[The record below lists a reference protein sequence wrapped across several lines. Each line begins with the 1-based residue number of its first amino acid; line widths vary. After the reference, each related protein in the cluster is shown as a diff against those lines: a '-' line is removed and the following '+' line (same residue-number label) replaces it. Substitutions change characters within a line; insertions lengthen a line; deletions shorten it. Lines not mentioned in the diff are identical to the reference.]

1 MWLAHSKNKSCATWH
16 AFLSK
21 VSKEKRKIM
30 AFVLGITGGIATGK
44 SSVVQHFIDLGFPV
58 VDADIIARHLLDQN
72 EQAYN
77 EVVKI
82 FGSEILQEN
91 GEINRQALGALVFNH
106 PDKLKQLDELMA
118 PFLQESILAA
128 IKQASQNQKLVI
140 VDVPLMYEKG
150 YDEWMD
156 QVAVVYCTP
165 NQQLKRL
172 MQRNQLTEKE
182 AKQRIDSQLPIE
194 MKKLLAE
201 VVFDNSNDLTQTIQQ
216 VDTWLSNRKYI

>member
-1 MWLAHSKNKSCATWH
+1 
-16 AFLSK
+16 
-21 VSKEKRKIM
+21 M

-44 SSVVQHFIDLGFPV
+44 SGVVQHFIDLGFPV

-128 IKQASQNQKLVI
+128 IEQASQNQNLVI

>member
-1 MWLAHSKNKSCATWH
+1 
-16 AFLSK
+16 
-21 VSKEKRKIM
+21 M

-77 EVVKI
+77 EVVKV

-91 GEINRQALGALVFNH
+91 GEINRQALGTLVFNH

-156 QVAVVYCTP
+156 QVAVAYCTP

>member
-1 MWLAHSKNKSCATWH
+1 
-16 AFLSK
+16 
-21 VSKEKRKIM
+21 M

-77 EVVKI
+77 EVVKV

-118 PFLQESILAA
+118 PFLQETILAA

-165 NQQLKRL
+165 EQQIKRL

-216 VDTWLSNRKYI
+216 VDTWLSDRKYI

>member
-1 MWLAHSKNKSCATWH
+1 
-16 AFLSK
+16 
-21 VSKEKRKIM
+21 M

-77 EVVKI
+77 EVVKV

-201 VVFDNSNDLTQTIQQ
+201 VVFNNSNDLTQTIQQ

>member
-1 MWLAHSKNKSCATWH
+1 
-16 AFLSK
+16 
-21 VSKEKRKIM
+21 M

-77 EVVKI
+77 EVVKV

-216 VDTWLSNRKYI
+216 VDTWLSNLKYI

>member
-1 MWLAHSKNKSCATWH
+1 
-16 AFLSK
+16 
-21 VSKEKRKIM
+21 M

-44 SSVVQHFIDLGFPV
+44 SSIVQHIKQLGFPV

-72 EQAYN
+72 MPAYN
-77 EVVKI
+77 EVVKV

-91 GEINRQALGALVFNH
+91 GEINRQLLGALVFNH
-106 PDKLKQLDELMA
+106 PDKLQQLDELMA
-118 PFLQESILAA
+118 PFLKEKIMSA
-128 IKQASQNQKLVI
+128 IKKESHNQKLVI

-165 NQQLKRL
+165 EQQLNRL
-172 MQRNQLTEKE
+172 MKRNQLTEKE
-182 AKQRIDSQLPIE
+182 AKQRINSQLPIE

-201 VVFDNSNDLTQTIQQ
+201 IVFDNSANLKQTLEQ
-216 VDTWLSNRKYI
+216 VNTWLKNRKYI

>member
-1 MWLAHSKNKSCATWH
+1 
-16 AFLSK
+16 
-21 VSKEKRKIM
+21 M

-44 SSVVQHFIDLGFPV
+44 SSVVQHFIELGFPV

-77 EVVKI
+77 EVVKV

-91 GEINRQALGALVFNH
+91 GEIDRQALGALVFNH

-182 AKQRIDSQLPIE
+182 AKQRMDSQLPIE

>member
-1 MWLAHSKNKSCATWH
+1 
-16 AFLSK
+16 
-21 VSKEKRKIM
+21 M

-77 EVVKI
+77 EVVKV

-118 PFLQESILAA
+118 PFLQESILTA

>member
-1 MWLAHSKNKSCATWH
+1 
-16 AFLSK
+16 
-21 VSKEKRKIM
+21 M

-44 SSVVQHFIDLGFPV
+44 SSVVQHFKGLGFPV

-72 EQAYN
+72 MPAYN
-77 EVVKI
+77 EIVKV

-91 GEINRQALGALVFNH
+91 GEINRQLLGALVFNH
-106 PDKLKQLDELMA
+106 PDKLQQLDELMA
-118 PFLQESILAA
+118 PFLKEKIMSA
-128 IKQASQNQKLVI
+128 IKKESHNQKLVI

-165 NQQLKRL
+165 EQQLNRL
-172 MQRNQLTEKE
+172 MKRNQLTEKE
-182 AKQRIDSQLPIE
+182 AKQRINSQLPIE

-201 VVFDNSNDLTQTIQQ
+201 IVFDNSANLKQTLEQ
-216 VDTWLSNRKYI
+216 VNTWLSNRKYI

>member
-1 MWLAHSKNKSCATWH
+1 MMT
-16 AFLSK
+16 
-21 VSKEKRKIM
+21 
-30 AFVLGITGGIATGK
+30 FVLGITGGIATGK
-44 SSVVQHFIDLGFPV
+44 SSVVQHIKQLGFPV
-58 VDADIIARHLLDQN
+58 VDADIIARHLLDKN
-72 EQAYN
+72 TPVFN
-77 EVVKI
+77 EVVKV
-82 FGSEILQEN
+82 FGTEILQEN

-165 NQQLKRL
+165 EQQLNRL
-172 MQRNQLTEKE
+172 MKRNQLTEKE
-182 AKQRIDSQLPIE
+182 AKQRINSQLPIE

-201 VVFDNSNDLTQTIQQ
+201 IVFDNSANLKQTLEQ
-216 VDTWLSNRKYI
+216 VNTWLSNRKYI

>member
-1 MWLAHSKNKSCATWH
+1 
-16 AFLSK
+16 
-21 VSKEKRKIM
+21 M

-77 EVVKI
+77 EVVKV

-156 QVAVVYCTP
+156 QVAVIYCTP

>member
-1 MWLAHSKNKSCATWH
+1 MMT
-16 AFLSK
+16 
-21 VSKEKRKIM
+21 
-30 AFVLGITGGIATGK
+30 FVLGITGGIATGK
-44 SSVVQHFIDLGFPV
+44 SSVVQHIKQLGFPV

-72 EQAYN
+72 MPAYN
-77 EVVKI
+77 EIVKV

-165 NQQLKRL
+165 EQQLNRL
-172 MQRNQLTEKE
+172 MKRNQLTEKE
-182 AKQRIDSQLPIE
+182 AKQRINSQLPIE

-201 VVFDNSNDLTQTIQQ
+201 IVFDNSANLKQTLEQ
-216 VDTWLSNRKYI
+216 VNTWLSNRKYI

>member
-1 MWLAHSKNKSCATWH
+1 
-16 AFLSK
+16 
-21 VSKEKRKIM
+21 M

-77 EVVKI
+77 EVVKV

-91 GEINRQALGALVFNH
+91 GEIDRQALGALVFNH

-182 AKQRIDSQLPIE
+182 AKQRMDSQLPIE

>member
-1 MWLAHSKNKSCATWH
+1 
-16 AFLSK
+16 
-21 VSKEKRKIM
+21 M

-77 EVVKI
+77 EVVKV

>member
-1 MWLAHSKNKSCATWH
+1 
-16 AFLSK
+16 
-21 VSKEKRKIM
+21 M

-77 EVVKI
+77 EVVKV

-91 GEINRQALGALVFNH
+91 GEINRQSLGALVFNY

-165 NQQLKRL
+165 EQQIKRL

>member
-1 MWLAHSKNKSCATWH
+1 
-16 AFLSK
+16 
-21 VSKEKRKIM
+21 M

-58 VDADIIARHLLDQN
+58 VDADIIARHLLDKN
-72 EQAYN
+72 TPAYK
-77 EVVKI
+77 EVVKV

-106 PDKLKQLDELMA
+106 PDKLKQLDALMA
-118 PFLQESILAA
+118 PFLQETILSA

-165 NQQLKRL
+165 EQQIKRL

-216 VDTWLSNRKYI
+216 VDTWLSDRKYI

>member
-1 MWLAHSKNKSCATWH
+1 
-16 AFLSK
+16 
-21 VSKEKRKIM
+21 M

-77 EVVKI
+77 EVVKV

-91 GEINRQALGALVFNH
+91 GEINRQALGALVFNY

-128 IKQASQNQKLVI
+128 IKQASQNQNLVI

>member
-1 MWLAHSKNKSCATWH
+1 
-16 AFLSK
+16 
-21 VSKEKRKIM
+21 M

-77 EVVKI
+77 EVVKV

-91 GEINRQALGALVFNH
+91 GEINRQALGTLVFNH

-165 NQQLKRL
+165 EQQIKRL

>member
-1 MWLAHSKNKSCATWH
+1 
-16 AFLSK
+16 
-21 VSKEKRKIM
+21 M

-77 EVVKI
+77 EIVKV

-106 PDKLKQLDELMA
+106 PDKLKQLDEIMA

>member
-1 MWLAHSKNKSCATWH
+1 
-16 AFLSK
+16 
-21 VSKEKRKIM
+21 M

-58 VDADIIARHLLDQN
+58 VDADIIARYLLDQN

-77 EVVKI
+77 EVVKV

-128 IKQASQNQKLVI
+128 IEQASQNQNLVI

-172 MQRNQLTEKE
+172 MQRNQLTETE

>member
-1 MWLAHSKNKSCATWH
+1 
-16 AFLSK
+16 
-21 VSKEKRKIM
+21 M

-44 SSVVQHFIDLGFPV
+44 SNVVQHFIDLGFPV

-77 EVVKI
+77 EVVKV

>member
-1 MWLAHSKNKSCATWH
+1 
-16 AFLSK
+16 
-21 VSKEKRKIM
+21 M

-77 EVVKI
+77 EVVKV

-118 PFLQESILAA
+118 PFLQETILAA

-165 NQQLKRL
+165 EQQIKRL

>member
-1 MWLAHSKNKSCATWH
+1 
-16 AFLSK
+16 
-21 VSKEKRKIM
+21 M

-77 EVVKI
+77 EVVKV

-172 MQRNQLTEKE
+172 MKRNQLTEKE

>member
-1 MWLAHSKNKSCATWH
+1 
-16 AFLSK
+16 
-21 VSKEKRKIM
+21 M

-77 EVVKI
+77 EVVKV

-172 MQRNQLTEKE
+172 MQRNQLTEKK
-182 AKQRIDSQLPIE
+182 AKQRMDSQLPIE

>member
-1 MWLAHSKNKSCATWH
+1 MT
-16 AFLSK
+16 
-21 VSKEKRKIM
+21 
-30 AFVLGITGGIATGK
+30 FVLGITGGIATGK
-44 SSVVQHFIDLGFPV
+44 SSVVHHIKQLGFPV
-58 VDADIIARHLLDQN
+58 DDADIIARHLLDQN
-72 EQAYN
+72 MPAYN
-77 EVVKI
+77 EIVKV

>member
-1 MWLAHSKNKSCATWH
+1 
-16 AFLSK
+16 
-21 VSKEKRKIM
+21 M

-128 IKQASQNQKLVI
+128 IKQASQNQNLVI

-156 QVAVVYCTP
+156 EVAVVYCTP

>member
-1 MWLAHSKNKSCATWH
+1 
-16 AFLSK
+16 
-21 VSKEKRKIM
+21 M

-58 VDADIIARHLLDQN
+58 VDADIIARQLLDKN
-72 EQAYN
+72 TAAYK
-77 EVVKI
+77 EVVKV

-91 GEINRQALGALVFNH
+91 GEIDRQVLGALVFNY

-118 PFLQESILAA
+118 PFLQETILAA

-165 NQQLKRL
+165 KQQIKRL

-201 VVFDNSNDLTQTIQQ
+201 VVFDNSDDLTKTVQQ

>member
-1 MWLAHSKNKSCATWH
+1 
-16 AFLSK
+16 
-21 VSKEKRKIM
+21 M

-77 EVVKI
+77 EVVKV

-128 IKQASQNQKLVI
+128 IEQASQNQNLVI

>member
-1 MWLAHSKNKSCATWH
+1 
-16 AFLSK
+16 
-21 VSKEKRKIM
+21 M

-77 EVVKI
+77 EVVKV

-91 GEINRQALGALVFNH
+91 GEIDRQALGALVFNY

-118 PFLQESILAA
+118 PFLQETILAA

-165 NQQLKRL
+165 KQQIKRL

-201 VVFDNSNDLTQTIQQ
+201 VVFDNSDDLTKTVQQ

>member
-1 MWLAHSKNKSCATWH
+1 
-16 AFLSK
+16 
-21 VSKEKRKIM
+21 M

-77 EVVKI
+77 EVVKV

-91 GEINRQALGALVFNH
+91 GEIDRQALGALVFNH

-118 PFLQESILAA
+118 PFLQKSILAA

-172 MQRNQLTEKE
+172 MQRNQLTERE
-182 AKQRIDSQLPIE
+182 AKQRMDSQLPIE

>member
-1 MWLAHSKNKSCATWH
+1 
-16 AFLSK
+16 
-21 VSKEKRKIM
+21 M

-77 EVVKI
+77 EVVKV

-91 GEINRQALGALVFNH
+91 GEIDRQALGALVFNH

-118 PFLQESILAA
+118 PFLQKSILAA

>member
-1 MWLAHSKNKSCATWH
+1 
-16 AFLSK
+16 
-21 VSKEKRKIM
+21 M

-77 EVVKI
+77 EVVKV

-128 IKQASQNQKLVI
+128 IKQASQNQNLVI
-140 VDVPLMYEKG
+140 VEVPLMYEKG

-194 MKKLLAE
+194 MKKLLTE

>member
-1 MWLAHSKNKSCATWH
+1 
-16 AFLSK
+16 
-21 VSKEKRKIM
+21 M

-44 SSVVQHFIDLGFPV
+44 SSVVQHFINLGFPV

-77 EVVKI
+77 EVVKV

>member
-1 MWLAHSKNKSCATWH
+1 
-16 AFLSK
+16 
-21 VSKEKRKIM
+21 M

-44 SSVVQHFIDLGFPV
+44 SRVVQHFIDLGFPV

>member
-1 MWLAHSKNKSCATWH
+1 
-16 AFLSK
+16 
-21 VSKEKRKIM
+21 M

-77 EVVKI
+77 EVVKV

-106 PDKLKQLDELMA
+106 SDKLKQLDELMA

-182 AKQRIDSQLPIE
+182 AKQRMDSQLPIE
-194 MKKLLAE
+194 MKKILAE

>member
-1 MWLAHSKNKSCATWH
+1 
-16 AFLSK
+16 
-21 VSKEKRKIM
+21 M

-77 EVVKI
+77 EVVKV

-201 VVFDNSNDLTQTIQQ
+201 VVFDNSNDLTQTLEQ
-216 VDTWLSNRKYI
+216 VNTWLSNRKYI

>member
-1 MWLAHSKNKSCATWH
+1 
-16 AFLSK
+16 
-21 VSKEKRKIM
+21 M

-77 EVVKI
+77 EVVKV

-172 MQRNQLTEKE
+172 MQRNQLTERE
-182 AKQRIDSQLPIE
+182 AKQRMDSQLPIE

>member
-1 MWLAHSKNKSCATWH
+1 
-16 AFLSK
+16 
-21 VSKEKRKIM
+21 M

-44 SSVVQHFIDLGFPV
+44 SSVVQHFINLGFPV
-58 VDADIIARHLLDQN
+58 VDADIIARHLLDKN
-72 EQAYN
+72 TPAYK
-77 EVVKI
+77 EVVKV

-128 IKQASQNQKLVI
+128 IKQSSQNQKLVI

>member
-1 MWLAHSKNKSCATWH
+1 
-16 AFLSK
+16 
-21 VSKEKRKIM
+21 M

-77 EVVKI
+77 EVVKV
-82 FGSEILQEN
+82 FGSDILQEN